1 MLIDLCELSPSY
13 VRSIAPYQPG
23 KPISEL
29 AREMGLDAARV
40 LVRRELE
47 DRKSTRLNSS
57 HLVISYAV
65 FCLKKKNQRIS
76 VRCCGPTSD
85 PPASPHPTKHL
96 EVPQGPEQRSMQ
108 SSVTSQPSPRRLRTA
123 CIPKSYP

>member
-65 FCLKKKNQRIS
+65 FCLKKKNEKIS
-76 VRCCGPTSD
+76 ITCTYVRSLHNHTLRSPTSTTYMPSPTLSD
-85 PPASPHPTKHL
+85 RCPSPH
-96 EVPQGPEQRSMQ
+96 QRVRRDGDYGWRCI
-108 SSVTSQPSPRRLRTA
+108 SSG
-123 CIPKSYP
+123 